1 MWYAWGVSTRL
12 TLSSTTRGR
21 VFMKNS
27 VEHTMSASNT
37 VINCSHTKDVKNPTI
52 TLVCHS
58 RSLVRVID
66 DDLCV
71 ILAVTNV
78 RRGLGHMP

>member
-1 MWYAWGVSTRL
+1 
-12 TLSSTTRGR
+12 
-21 VFMKNS
+21 
-27 VEHTMSASNT
+27 MSASNT